1 MLHVCVSA
9 NYIYIKVSIIY
20 IYTHI
25 YVRFKANTNIYIYR
39 PKLVSFILLDITF
52 CLGSICA
59 TPISS
64 RHSHAFLWVGRCVF
78 VGQGYD
84 SEQKQNKQC
93 MF

>member
-1 MLHVCVSA
+1 MYGS
-9 NYIYIKVSIIY
+9 KQ
-20 IYTHI
+20 THI
-25 YVRFKANTNIYIYR
+25 YIYIYR

-52 CLGSICA
+52 WLGSICA

-84 SEQKQNKQC
+84 SEQTQNKQC